1 MAWQGQT
8 RRGGTIG
15 FEQGSALSGQISAW
29 GRDWALGAAPWHT
42 PQPSTPPGAVL
53 LPCSMRIAAVYPRQT
68 GRFRVGPL
76 VLSGGSTPQKRA
88 AAQVLLTS
96 KSMPS
101 PPEAPMLPALMERVL
116 SMEMMPSAVVPL
128 MVMSDPV
135 SGLLLRDIPFVPL
148 FVEATVV
155 ASTVQ
160 YEALMPFEPD

>member
-1 MAWQGQT
+1 M
-8 RRGGTIG
+8 
-15 FEQGSALSGQISAW
+15 EE
-29 GRDWALGAAPWHT
+29 PW
-42 PQPSTPPGAVL
+42 PD
-53 LPCSMRIAAVYPRQT
+53 
-68 GRFRVGPL
+68 
-76 VLSGGSTPQKRA
+76 
-88 AAQVLLTS
+88 

-148 FVEATVV
+148 FVEATVI